1 MLCIFQHKGKGKL
14 VSLCL
19 HLVFFVPNYP
29 LAFFFFF
36 PLSLSD
42 LKPLLLPTSSL
53 KEKFKNPQIT
63 VNLNKYVFIFNFPN
77 LIPPPLSH
85 QNLILPF

>member
-1 MLCIFQHKGKGKL
+1 MLCIFPHKGKGKL

-29 LAFFFFF
+29 LAFFFF

-77 LIPPPLSH
+77 LITPH
-85 QNLILPF
+85 